1 MEKQSIDL
9 SNITLASNHNLPV
22 ISEEAGS
29 GKKRERAG
37 GKESTIMRKMA
48 IERMEKEKRLQLK
61 KKLEDREAKVR
72 TMLKER

>member
-29 GKKRERAG
+29 GKKRERGG
-37 GKESTIMRKMA
+37 GKESTIKRKIA
-48 IERMEKEKRLQLK
+48 I
-61 KKLEDREAKVR
+61 
-72 TMLKER
+72 

>member
-29 GKKRERAG
+29 GKKKDRAG
-37 GKESTIMRKMA
+37 DKESALQRKMV
-48 IERMEKEKRLQLK
+48 IERL
-61 KKLEDREAKVR
+61 
-72 TMLKER
+72 